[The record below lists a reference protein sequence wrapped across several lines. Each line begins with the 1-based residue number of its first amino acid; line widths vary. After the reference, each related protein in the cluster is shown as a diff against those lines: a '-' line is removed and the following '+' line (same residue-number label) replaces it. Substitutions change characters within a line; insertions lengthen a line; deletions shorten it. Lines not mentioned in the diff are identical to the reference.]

1 MPMSMF
7 APTFATTLAPMLA
20 PVFTSVFATTLA
32 PMLASVFTSMFA
44 SIPAST
50 LASVFTPGRRSAN
63 YYQAAVIFIAA
74 QEDAVPEARL
84 TSCTTLATLSVTLS
98 VTLSNGAV
106 TDILQTAVA
115 PSSERVPTQ
124 LIGAGQQSTVRG
136 PCSTSSPLPPPLYRR
151 AEAAQFG
158 VTAAT
163 ATRRRPRADGTPWR
177 DEQATRGQGP
187 SVEGGKGHDTHDGP
201 LERAAPGRPL
211 DGRFLGGAAKAPAL
225 PQAEPADAPRAA
237 NERAAGARPQGLR
250 VQPTAYDG

>member
-20 PVFTSVFATTLA
+20 P
-32 PMLASVFTSMFA
+32 VFTSMFA

-63 YYQAAVIFIAA
+63 YYQAAVIFVAA
-74 QEDAVPEARL
+74 HEDAVPEARL
-84 TSCTTLATLSVTLS
+84 TSCTTLATLS

-151 AEAAQFG
+151 AEAAQSG